1 MQSFSALH
9 YLDIESTCSYCL
21 NMEIEELIERIK
33 EGDNTALRTLYE
45 TYSPMMRNVC
55 VNITNEDEDMVND
68 LVQVAFIRA
77 YFSLSQLRDAS
88 KFGEWVAAITRNVA
102 LKHFAQKQ
110 KIPFVPFSD
119 TTEEELENGAAL
131 SPESLL
137 AEKEI
142 HELIEQ
148 LPKGYG
154 EVFRMSVIEGYS
166 HKEIAEKLS
175 IEPHSSSSQLSRAKA
190 MLRKIVNRRGM
201 GLVIL
206 VLACAPLGIYLLKN
220 KGKED
225 VQKINIASKKR
236 NPDRQVEK
244 KESHHVVNMAFA
256 NPVAEM
262 RRSQYGASSIVPGEI
277 LSDDST
283 YIPMDSLSHKL
294 VTVKNNDS
302 ILPDTFK
309 LPNMEADRYFA
320 DNEQKVKK
328 HQWQLLA
335 AGSLGSALVQNA
347 YKIFVGNTGEEPD
360 GPQPSGPETFSTW
373 EDYYQ
378 HLQQNVH
385 DNMSEGEKALMD
397 IAQNNKGRI
406 EEHEHHDKPITFGL
420 SVTKS
425 LGDNWSLET
434 GLQYSLLKSD
444 FTLGEG
450 AYYINRNQKV
460 HYLGIPLQVSYKW
473 VDAKSWSVY
482 SSLGGALHIPIY
494 GKTVE
499 RYVVGNTTPYMNDWH
514 FKPSLQW
521 SVGTSIGVQ
530 YKFAPKWGIYLEPS
544 LRWYVPNG
552 SSTHTIWTEH
562 PFTFTIP
569 FGVRF
574 TW

>member
-1 MQSFSALH
+1 MQSFSVLH
-9 YLDIESTCSYCL
+9 YLNVKSVYSFSLTMD
-21 NMEIEELIERIK
+21 IEELIERIK
-33 EGDNTALRTLYE
+33 EGDNAALGTLYE

-77 YFSLSQLRDAS
+77 YNSLSQLRAPS

-102 LKHFAQKQ
+102 LKHLAQKQ
-110 KIPFVPFSD
+110 KIPFVPFSN
-119 TTEEELENGAAL
+119 TTEEELENGNAL
-131 SPESLL
+131 SSDTLL

-142 HELIEQ
+142 HDLIEQ

-154 EVFRMSVIEGYS
+154 QVFRMSVIEGYS
-166 HKEIAEKLS
+166 HQEIAEKLG

-190 MLRKIVNRRGM
+190 MLRKIINRRGI

-206 VLACAPLGIYLLKN
+206 VLICTPLGIYLLKN

-225 VQKINIASKKR
+225 IQKINIASEKK
-236 NPDRQVEK
+236 NPIRPFEK
-244 KESHHVVNMAFA
+244 KEPHNVANMAPT
-256 NPVAEM
+256 NPVAEI
-262 RRSQYGASSIVPGEI
+262 RSSQYGASSIVSGEI

-283 YIPMDSLSHKL
+283 YIPMDSVSHKL
-294 VTVKNNDS
+294 VTVENNDS

-309 LPNMEADRYFA
+309 LPRIETEQYFT
-320 DNEQKVKK
+320 DNEQKGKK

-335 AGSLGSALVQNA
+335 SGSLGSALAQNA
-347 YKIFVGNTGEEPD
+347 YKMFVGNTGGEPD

-378 HLQQNVH
+378 YLLQNAH
-385 DNMSEGEKALMD
+385 DNMSEEEKALMD
-397 IAQNNKGRI
+397 VAQNNKGRI
-406 EEHEHHDKPITFGL
+406 EEHEHHNKPITLGL

-434 GLQYSLLKSD
+434 GLRYSLLKSD

-473 VDAKSWSVY
+473 LDAKNWSVY

-494 GKTVE
+494 GKTSE
-499 RYVVGNTTPYMNDWH
+499 RYVVGKTTPYMNYWH

-530 YKFAPKWGIYLEPS
+530 YKFAPKWGVYLEPS

-552 SSTHTIWTEH
+552 SSIHTVWTEH

-569 FGVRF
+569 LGVRF